1 MKKKILTSLIS
12 IISCAVIGFLWAYF
26 LLSVEAVIITFFA
39 DNGGSSACIIFI
51 LISTFIAVSGIY
63 CIAEREGIRKGFS
76 KKDFFLWFCL
86 VPLII
91 CFAGYRLCI
100 LISSAIDYDDALF
113 YGAVMFG
120 YEKIAYI
127 MIMIF
132 CLLRLGFRRF
142 AAFCRK
148 TENNSERNDTS
159 DVYNS
164 ES

>member
-1 MKKKILTSLIS
+1 MNRKILTAAIS

-63 CIAEREGIRKGFS
+63 CTAERIGMKKGFS

-100 LISSAIDYDDALF
+100 LISSAADHDDALF

-127 MIMIF
+127 MIVIF
-132 CLLRLGFRRF
+132 CLIRLGFQKL
-142 AAFCRK
+142 AVLCQK
-148 TENNSERNDTS
+148 TENQSERNDTS

-164 ES
+164 